1 MKFFVP
7 EVDNEGK
14 AEELYQATKKFAAE
28 TCWPVTDRRIQSI
41 RFKDDGR
48 PVLAMVGE
56 IEPITGETVIAILE
70 SNTYLVCTPSR
81 GVLRGQPIL
90 VGKREVVSVI
100 DFDS

>member
-1 MKFFVP
+1 MKFFMP
-7 EVDNEGK
+7 AVDNEEK
-14 AEELYQATKKFAAE
+14 AEELYLATKKFATQ

-41 RFKDDGR
+41 RFKDKGR

-56 IEPITGETVIAILE
+56 VEPITGETVVAILE
-70 SNTYLVCTPSR
+70 SNAYLVCTPNR

-90 VGKREVVSVI
+90 VGKAEVVSVI